1 MLLDFRVS
9 FLAAGLIMLF
19 ILSSAQPV
27 TQVEVS
33 IVPPSQNIECNA
45 EISATTQT
53 WHDDCS
59 TTDGWIRQTPDSGFP
74 ETPSEEGA
82 LHSDSGYLYVTGLP
96 TVSDLYSGPLFV
108 KELETPITIADIVN
122 FEAEFEWIYASSRI
136 GYLSV
141 ALYDENKKT
150 SAYLYA
156 RDSWA
161 GNVFRPSSRY
171 YPQEGASASLELGD
185 YSSSWRGHVRFW
197 YDSYSVSLEGEIDD
211 GTETTATLKTSGE
224 FNTSRLI
231 KYVGI
236 GFRRR
241 NDYPYND
248 VNLRLHDI
256 NLVYL
261 SLATTT
267 TTTST
272 TTTPTPPLG
281 WGGMDSWMILIIICG
296 EAMAAIILVIAI
308 LIRKSGTGGSSQA
321 PYSWGAQS
329 RSA

>member
-1 MLLDFRVS
+1 
-9 FLAAGLIMLF
+9 MLF

-27 TQVEVS
+27 TQVGVS
-33 IVPPSQNIECNA
+33 IAPPSQNIEGNA
-45 EISATTQT
+45 EISATNQT

-59 TTDGWIRQTPDSGFP
+59 TTDGWIRQTADSGFP
-74 ETPSEEGA
+74 ETPSEYGT

-96 TVSDLYSGPLFV
+96 TPSDLYLGPLFV
-108 KELETPITIADIVN
+108 KELETPITIADIVD
-122 FEAEFEWIYASSRI
+122 FEVELEWLYASSRI

-141 ALYDENKKT
+141 ALYDENKIT
-150 SAYLYA
+150 SAFLYA

-171 YPQEGASASLELGD
+171 YPQEGESAKLELGD
-185 YSSSWRGHVRFW
+185 YYSSWRGHIRFW
-197 YDSYSVSLEGEIDD
+197 YDSYSASLMGEIDD
-211 GTETTATLKTSGE
+211 GTVTTATLKTSGE

-231 KYVGI
+231 KYIGI
-236 GFRRR
+236 SFRRR

-267 TTTST
+267 TST
-272 TTTPTPPLG
+272 TTPPTSPPGLEG
-281 WGGMDSWMILIIICG
+281 FNSWMILILIG
-296 EAMAAIILVIAI
+296 GGGVMVAITLVLVI
-308 LIRKSGTGGSSQA
+308 LIRQSGTGGSSQT
-321 PYSWGAQS
+321 PYEWGAQS